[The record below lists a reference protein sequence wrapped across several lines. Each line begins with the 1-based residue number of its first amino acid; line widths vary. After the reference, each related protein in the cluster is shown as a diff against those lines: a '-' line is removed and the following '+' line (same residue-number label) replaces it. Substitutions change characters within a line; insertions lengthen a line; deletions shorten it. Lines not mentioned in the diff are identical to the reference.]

1 MNHSLARMLS
11 LLGLTVL
18 LLTVGG
24 CLGSRDWHYP
34 PESSGAYI
42 GAKAAKPIPARV
54 VVLPFEDLRGNTVK
68 DEYWKAAIPFILFG
82 ELEYDRPE
90 EVKDPEEVD
99 EVKFDPPKDFAK
111 ATTKELQESG
121 VFSSVEYA
129 GDGKAPPSDLVV
141 HGTIRSTNWE
151 RRLYTYLLGPLG
163 TVFWVVGVPMGQHTT
178 TVELDLR
185 LTPASNPSVAVWE
198 MSMEF
203 KGKKWDSPYYN
214 LEEAV
219 QTYPFAL
226 QEALRP
232 AILDLVA
239 LAEEDPDRLYAPK

>member
-1 MNHSLARMLS
+1 MNHSLARMLP
-11 LLGLTVL
+11 LLGLTAL
-18 LLTVGG
+18 LITVSG
-24 CLGSRDWHYP
+24 CLGNRDWHYP

-42 GAKAAKPIPARV
+42 DAKAAKAIPARV

-68 DEYWKAAIPFILFG
+68 DEYWKAAIPLVLYG

-90 EVKDPEEVD
+90 EVEKPEKVD
-99 EVKFDPPKDFAK
+99 EVKFDPPKDFAE
-111 ATTKELQESG
+111 ATAKELQESG
-121 VFSSVEYA
+121 VFSSVVFA
-129 GDGKAPPSDLVV
+129 GDGKTPSSDLVF

-163 TVFWVVGVPMGQHTT
+163 TIFWIVGIPMGQHTT

-185 LTPASNPSVAVWE
+185 LTPATDPSTVVWE

-232 AILDLVA
+232 AVLDLVQ
-239 LAEEDPDRLYAPK
+239 LAEEDPGRLYAPR

>member
-1 MNHSLARMLS
+1 MNHSLARMLPVLS
-11 LLGLTVL
+11 LTIL
-18 LLTVGG
+18 LINVGG
-24 CLGSRDWHYP
+24 CLGTRDWHYP
-34 PESSGAYI
+34 PESSGSYI
-42 GAKAAKPIPARV
+42 DAKAAKAIPARV

-68 DEYWKAAIPFILFG
+68 DEYWKAAIPLVLYG

-90 EVKDPEEVD
+90 EVEKPEEVD
-99 EVKFDPPKDFAK
+99 EVRFEPPKDFAQ
-111 ATTKELQESG
+111 ATAMELRESG
-121 VFSSVEYA
+121 IFSSVVYA
-129 GDGKAPPSDLVV
+129 GDGKAPTSDLVFR
-141 HGTIRSTNWE
+141 GIIRSTNWE

-163 TVFWVVGVPMGQHTT
+163 TIFWIVGIPMGEHTT

-185 LTPASNPSVAVWE
+185 LTPASNPSISVWE

-219 QTYPFAL
+219 ETYPLAL

-232 AILDLVA
+232 AILDLVE
-239 LAEEDPDRLYAPK
+239 LAEEDPERLYVPR

>member
-1 MNHSLARMLS
+1 MNHSLARTLP
-11 LLGLTVL
+11 LLGATIL
-18 LLTVGG
+18 LIIVSG

-34 PESSGAYI
+34 PESSGSFI
-42 GAKAAKPIPARV
+42 DAKAGKAIPARV

-68 DEYWKAAIPFILFG
+68 DEYWKAAIPFVLFG

-90 EVKDPEEVD
+90 EVEKPEEVD

-111 ATTKELQESG
+111 ATTLELRESG
-121 VFSSVEYA
+121 VFSSVEY
-129 GDGKAPPSDLVV
+129 GEDGKAPTSDLVFR
-141 HGTIRSTNWE
+141 GSIRSTNWE

-163 TVFWVVGVPMGQHTT
+163 TIFWVVGIPMGQHTT

-185 LTPASNPSVAVWE
+185 LTPASNPTISVWE

-219 QTYPFAL
+219 QTYPLAL

-232 AILDLVA
+232 AVLDLVE
-239 LAEEDPDRLYAPK
+239 LAEEDPERLYVPR